1 MTNIDD
7 LHDSTSMTTLAQAAR
22 PERAIDRNDAGKRL
36 FPALVLGAFFLA
48 LLLALFSGA
57 TVYKNISDSTAK
69 TNDARVG
76 AGLVCNV
83 IRANDAKGVVAVGE
97 GPEGRSLVIRETL
110 ATGSY
115 ETRFY
120 LYEGN
125 VVQEYSLASNM
136 YTPAK
141 ASVVTQSN
149 TFDFTYSHGLLTVV
163 TDQGTA
169 EVSLRSAGG
178 DSNA

>member
-7 LHDSTSMTTLAQAAR
+7 LHDSASMTTLAQAAR
-22 PERAIDRNDAGKRL
+22 PEQAAGRNDAGKRL

-76 AGLVCNV
+76 AGLVCNA

-125 VVQEYSLASNM
+125 VVQEYSLAGSG
-136 YTPAK
+136 YTPEK
-141 ASVVTQSN
+141 ATEVTASD
-149 TFDFTYSHGLLTVV
+149 TFDFSYSDGLLAVT

-169 EVSLRSAGG
+169 EVALRYMQGG
-178 DSNA
+178 A